1 MNQELSDLIL
11 TNETKNFLNQLHNK
25 FNDRIQS
32 LLNDRKEFYKELQIN
47 SSVKLDDPRSKII
60 ETDDNWKCAP
70 FPNDIIDRRVEITGP
85 PVRKMI
91 INALNSG
98 ANVYMSDFEDS
109 NCPTWENC
117 LQGQINLRDA
127 VERTIEYTN
136 PKNGKNYTLNDKTAV
151 LFVRPRGL
159 HLVEKNYLV
168 DDEPIHASLFDF
180 GTYFITNYQT
190 LLKNQTRPYFYLPKL
205 EHAREARLWNDIF
218 NFSQQYANIDTGL
231 IKATVLIE
239 TLPAAL
245 QMEEILYELKEH
257 SVGLNCGRWDYIFS
271 YIKCFKSDKNFILP
285 DRATVDMNSHFMRS
299 YSQLLIKTCHRRGVH
314 AMGGMAAQIP
324 IKGDD
329 ERNAAAMAKV
339 RADKLRE
346 VQDGHDGT
354 WVAHPGL
361 VSLARE
367 VFDLHMLEPNQIK
380 RKQTLTRH
388 ISLGDLIT
396 SPIGICTEKMLRE
409 NINIMFLYMNSW
421 LNGNGCVPINNLME
435 DAATAEISRAQIWQ
449 WKHHQVTLDNRVVLN
464 DAYLNQ
470 VLREEL
476 EKYCNLDNYGATF
489 DLTRDM
495 CLSDNLD
502 DFLTPRCYNLID

>member
-1 MNQELSDLIL
+1 MNQETVNTLL
-11 TNETKNFLNQLHNK
+11 TPETTKFLNELHNK
-25 FNDRIQS
+25 FDDRITS
-32 LLNDRKEFYKELQIN
+32 LLIKRKEFYQELHTN
-47 SSVKLDDPRSKII
+47 SIIKIDDPRSKNKNVN
-60 ETDDNWKCAP
+60 DDWKCAP
-70 FPNDIIDRRVEITGP
+70 CPDDIKNRRVEITGP

-117 LQGQINLRDA
+117 IQGQINLRDA
-127 VERTIEYTN
+127 VEKTIEYTN
-136 PKNGKNYTLNDKTAV
+136 PKNGKNYKLNNKTAA

-159 HLVEKNYLV
+159 HLEEKNYLV
-168 DDEPIHASLFDF
+168 DGDPIHASLFDF

-190 LLKNQTRPYFYLPKL
+190 LLKNGTYPYFYLPKL
-205 EHAREARLWNDIF
+205 EHAREARLWNDVF
-218 NFSQQYANIDTGL
+218 KFAQDYVNINIGL
-231 IKATVLIE
+231 IKSTVLIE
-239 TLPAAL
+239 TLPAAF
-245 QMEEILYELKEH
+245 QMEEILYELRQH

-271 YIKCFKSDKNFILP
+271 YIKCFKNNENFILP
-285 DRATVDMNSHFMRS
+285 DRSTVGMDSHFMRS
-299 YSQLLIKTCHRRGVH
+299 YSQLLIDVCHRRGVH

-324 IKGDD
+324 IKNNPSAN
-329 ERNAAAMAKV
+329 ESAMNKV

-361 VSLARE
+361 VPLAKE
-367 VFDLHMLEPNQIK
+367 VFDAHMKDANQIN
-380 RKQTLTRH
+380 RKKTLSRY
-388 ISLGDLIT
+388 ISGEDLIT
-396 SPIGICTEKMLRE
+396 APAGVCTEKMLRE

-421 LNGNGCVPINNLME
+421 INGNGCVPINNLME

-449 WKHHQVTLDNRVVLN
+449 WKHHEVTLDNQATLN
-464 DAYLNQ
+464 QTYLNQ

-476 EKYCNLDNYGATF
+476 EKYNDLHNYETTFNLTKE
-489 DLTRDM
+489 M

-502 DFLTPRCYNLID
+502 DFLTPRCYDLIS